1 MQRLPCRNL
10 FLPAMNRTTVK
21 QFFCH
26 CKRCISDVV
35 INLGKEVSFFRLI
48 LIVWLRLVC
57 ARFNLCKILYCDIN
71 PFLTRFQELLN
82 SKVNQKR
89 TFSQS
94 GQEQTG
100 WLEKVLLIV
109 ALDGWWSH
117 FSQTEIVC
125 YTTVFSASRNAP
137 PHERCAL
144 SDVTKNGCVAD
155 QTES

>member
-1 MQRLPCRNL
+1 MRRLPCRNL

-26 CKRCISDVV
+26 CKRCIPDVV
-35 INLGKEVSFFRLI
+35 INLGKEDSFFRLI
-48 LIVWLRLVC
+48 LIVWLRLVY
-57 ARFNLCKILYCDIN
+57 ARFNLCRILYCDIN

-82 SKVNQKR
+82 SKVNQKM

-117 FSQTEIVC
+117 FSQTENSLLHNRFQCV
-125 YTTVFSASRNAP
+125 TQRSSSR
-137 PHERCAL
+137 AL
-144 SDVTKNGCVAD
+144 RVA
-155 QTES
+155 